1 MLLTCFCQA
10 KTKNNF
16 QTFSLNAKTPTISGG
31 RRCIGSMKK
40 RSARCTRESYYGVV
54 GFSLCAEVEIDD
66 IFCSHHNLAGL
77 SRNGT
82 VRGYANIQARPV
94 SGHDVLGFTQC
105 LDVSRGRIEHSEHSL
120 FDAVIDYLS
129 IHSLSPSALHGP

>member
-1 MLLTCFCQA
+1 MPLTCFCQA

-16 QTFSLNAKTPTISGG
+16 QIFSLDAKTPTISGG

-40 RSARCTRESYYGVV
+40 RSARCTRESYNGIV
-54 GFSLCAEVEIDD
+54 GFSLGAKVKIDD

-77 SRNGT
+77 SRNGA

-94 SGHDVLGFTQC
+94 DGHDVLGLAQS
-105 LDVSRGRIEHSEHSL
+105 LEVSSGRIEHPEHGL
-120 FDAVIDYLS
+120 FDSVIYYLS
-129 IHSLSPSALHGP
+129 IHP